1 MEIGRGEDR
10 MGNADAPRRRY
21 GAPLAELH
29 KALKALG
36 FYPDGHPRRA
46 EAMERACR
54 LLRDAMGG
62 AELVLVIGK
71 AGFLATDG
79 GAAVEQNPMTLALA
93 RELFIRRVRRLTIL
107 PDLSGA
113 DLTAFLSLL
122 TLDHRAIPAAGGME
136 GAMAGKGITTIW
148 ANELDLTEI
157 LRKRRAF
164 EAAAGEATPEGPAA
178 AGESGEPPLPAG
190 AVEAAAEI
198 PLSFGVL
205 GTFDELSA
213 PEPPPPGGEVEEL
226 LARLDLEYADDRY
239 GELARLLVEECDR
252 LKEREEFGRLLP
264 ILDGL
269 LGQGWNRA
277 KSLVKRSYAL
287 LAFEQAAS
295 GAMVEYLARLLEE
308 TGGDE
313 RELLYAIF
321 RQLGYQAVDPL
332 IERLALAETLAA
344 RRNLAAA
351 LVAVGEEAAGLL
363 AERLGDERWYVV
375 RNVASILGEIGA
387 AECVAPLAEVLGH
400 PDGRVRREVVRSLAM
415 IGGAGAE
422 AALIGLLGDP
432 DPSVARQAVVS
443 LGQMRSRSAVEPLC
457 ALIADYDPLLRSL
470 PLKKE
475 AVQALGRIGDRRAV
489 PALSELFDGRRL
501 LARQRWEELRIAAAS
516 ALGLLGDPL
525 PLLILERFAGGGGRL
540 AVACGEAAAAIRRSM
555 EASHG

>member
-1 MEIGRGEDR
+1 MR
-10 MGNADAPRRRY
+10 NADTLPRRY
-21 GAPLAELH
+21 GAALAELH

-54 LLRDAMGG
+54 LLREALGG
-62 AELVLVIGK
+62 EELVLVIGR

-79 GAAVEQNPMTLALA
+79 GAAVEQNPMTLSLA

-107 PDLSGA
+107 PDLSCA
-113 DLTAFLSLL
+113 DLSSFLSLL
-122 TLDHRAIPAAGGME
+122 TLDHRALPAAGGME

-148 ANELDLTEI
+148 VNEIDLTEI
-157 LRKRRAF
+157 LRKRRAV
-164 EAAAGEATPEGPAA
+164 EAAADEAAPETPVA
-178 AGESGEPPLPAG
+178 AGEMPLPAG
-190 AVEAAAEI
+190 AVAAPVEI

-205 GTFDELSA
+205 GTFDELAA
-213 PEPPPPGGEVEEL
+213 PEPPPDGGEVEEL
-226 LARLDLEYADDRY
+226 LARLDLEYADGRY

-295 GAMVEYLARLLEE
+295 GAMAEYLARLLEE
-308 TGGDE
+308 AGGDE

-321 RQLGYQAVDPL
+321 RQLGYQAVGPL
-332 IERLALAETLAA
+332 IERLASAETLAA

-351 LVAVGEEAAGLL
+351 LVAVGEEAVSLL
-363 AERLGDERWYVV
+363 AEKLGDERWFVV

-415 IGGAGAE
+415 IGGDRAE
-422 AALIGLLGDP
+422 AALIGLLGDS
-432 DPSVARQAVVS
+432 DPSVARQVVVS
-443 LGQMRSRSAVEPLC
+443 LGQMRSRAAVDPLC
-457 ALIADYDPLLRSL
+457 ALLADRDPLLRSL

-475 AVQALGRIGDRRAV
+475 AVQSLGRIGDRRAV
-489 PALSELFDGRRL
+489 SALAELFDGRRW
-501 LARQRWEELRIAAAS
+501 LARQRWEELRIAAAA

-525 PLLILERFAGGGGRL
+525 VLFLLERFAGGGGRL

-555 EASHG
+555 EDSHV